1 VEFIEELFGS
11 KGRTRVLS
19 VLTEN
24 GELSITHIARSAG
37 MNYSAVNGH
46 LEKLKEHGLILEKRF
61 GPIRIFDTTF
71 DRFIVRFEKDEGVTL
86 ESDAYEDRTEAF
98 P

>member
-11 KGRTRVLS
+11 KGRTRVLR
-19 VLTEN
+19 VITEN

-37 MNYSAVNGH
+37 MNHSDVNGH
-46 LEKLKEHGLILEKRF
+46 LEKLKEMGLIREKHF

-71 DRFIVRFEKDEGVTL
+71 NRFIVRFDKDEGVTL
-86 ESDAYEDRTEAF
+86 ESDAYEDRPQAL